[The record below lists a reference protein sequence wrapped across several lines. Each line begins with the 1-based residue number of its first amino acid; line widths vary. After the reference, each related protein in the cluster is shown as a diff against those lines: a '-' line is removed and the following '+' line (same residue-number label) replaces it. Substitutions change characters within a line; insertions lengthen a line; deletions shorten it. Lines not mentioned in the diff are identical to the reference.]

1 MLNLFCQSR
10 NHRKKGRRRNAR
22 WKLFLNDFSLKL
34 LLKLLASRAIKK
46 KIHLQQS
53 ARLNIISSSKQ
64 QGLVDHDV
72 IHFPSARIIKLGLWW
87 SLAGDEIWIKEPSGP
102 Y

>member
-46 KIHLQQS
+46 QNKTKKTHLHQS
-53 ARLNIISSSKQ
+53 TRLNIISGSKQ
-64 QGLVDHDV
+64 QGLVDNDV

-87 SLAGDEIWIKEPSGP
+87 SAGRG
-102 Y
+102 